1 MARAGPAGRAGGEH
15 ARSVPSLR
23 LAAAVSFAGVRGAI
37 TLAGVL
43 TFPLAMPNGS
53 PFPARELCILI
64 AAGVIILSLTWAN
77 VSLPRLLTGLTLP
90 PDDSYEDEEDRV
102 RMAAAQAAMR
112 AVQRAQERLSL
123 NGDDATSILKPPMTC
138 WRCTGTAWRAADE
151 RRIARAKAGVLPKPS
166 SACGSRA

>member
-1 MARAGPAGRAGGEH
+1 
-15 ARSVPSLR
+15 
-23 LAAAVSFAGVRGAI
+23 
-37 TLAGVL
+37 
-43 TFPLAMPNGS
+43 MPNGS

-123 NGDDATSILKPPMTC
+123 NGDDADL
-138 WRCTGTAWRAADE
+138 
-151 RRIARAKAGVLPKPS
+151 
-166 SACGSRA
+166 